1 MSDEEFI
8 RLGNLYKDSVYRLSY
23 TYLKNH
29 SDCDDAVQTTLLK
42 LYTCK
47 KKFESDEHVRN
58 WLFKVAVNE
67 CRKMLGSPWSKNLPI
82 DEADGETESV
92 GEVGHDLFSAVNSLE
107 TKYRTVIY
115 LFYYENYS
123 VKQIA
128 ALLKKNPS
136 TVRTQLQ
143 RAREQL
149 KDKLNGVDFDEI

>member
-8 RLGNLYKDSVYRLSY
+8 RLGNLYKDSIYRLSY

-29 SDCDDAVQTTLLK
+29 SDCDDAVQITLLK

-67 CRKMLGSPWSKNLPI
+67 CRKMLGSPWSRNVPI
-82 DEADGETESV
+82 DETHAETET
-92 GEVGHDLFSAVNSLE
+92 GGGCGYDLLSAVNSLE

-115 LFYYENYS
+115 LYYYENFS

-128 ALLKKNPS
+128 ALLKKNQS